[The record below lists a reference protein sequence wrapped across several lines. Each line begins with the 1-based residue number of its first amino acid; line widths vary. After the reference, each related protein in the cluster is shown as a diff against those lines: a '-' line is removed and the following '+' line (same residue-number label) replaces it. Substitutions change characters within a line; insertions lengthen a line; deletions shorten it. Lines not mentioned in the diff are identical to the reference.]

1 MIAVYKR
8 EFKSYFYSMIG
19 YVYVAFLIMFT
30 GIYFLA
36 YNLNA
41 GYPYF
46 AYALSGC
53 LIVFLVAIPVLTMKS
68 FAEERRNKT
77 DQVLLTAP
85 VSLSR
90 IVMGKYFAMVTVLAI
105 PDVIFCLFPLIIKSQ
120 GKAYLAVDYVSIF
133 AFFLLGCVYVAIGMF
148 ISSLTESQIIAAI
161 GTFGIL
167 LALYLWSGIL
177 QFMPGS
183 AAGGFA
189 GILILLTIA
198 VIYIYR
204 MTGNWFISAVLEG
217 IGAVAAV
224 IIYVVKSS
232 LYENLLTN
240 LLSKFVLTSTFTNIA
255 DSGLADVSG
264 FVFYLSLIIVFVFL
278 TVQSIQ
284 KRRWS

>member
-77 DQVLLTAP
+77 DQILLTAP

-90 IVMGKYFAMVTVLAI
+90 IVMGKYLAMVTVIAI
-105 PDVIFCLFPLIIKSQ
+105 PDAIFCLFPLIIKSQ
-120 GKAYLAVDYVSIF
+120 GSAYLAVDYLSIF

-161 GTFGIL
+161 GTFGVL

-177 QFMPGS
+177 QFMPSS
-183 AAGGFA
+183 AISGLA

-204 MTGNWFISAVLEG
+204 MTGNWFISAVIEG
-217 IGAVAAV
+217 VGAVAAV
-224 IIYVVKSS
+224 IVYVVKSS
-232 LYENLLTN
+232 LYESLLTN
-240 LLSKFVLTSTFTNIA
+240 LLSKLVLTSTFTNIA
-255 DSGLADVSG
+255 DSSLVDVSG
-264 FVFYLSLIIVFVFL
+264 FVFYLSLIVVFVFL